1 MSMIVYDI
9 FDIDELHM
17 SYTVDFG
24 IKLNWFDSR
33 IVFKN
38 LKPTGYENKLDYSE
52 IEKIW
57 TPQLYFNNSLYFYM
71 KAGQMSDGII
81 GNVVV
86 HQKGSPQQNELS
98 EIDEDYLYP
107 GNENPIS
114 MENYFVKKLGCKMDL
129 KWYVC
134 KCVQTD
140 I

>member
-1 MSMIVYDI
+1 MVESIISCVVVSSLVVNS
-9 FDIDELHM
+9 FG
-17 SYTVDFG
+17 VDFATIG
-24 IKLNWFDSR
+24 STVI
-33 IVFKN
+33 
-38 LKPTGYENKLDYSE
+38 
-52 IEKIW
+52 
-57 TPQLYFNNSLYFYM
+57 
-71 KAGQMSDGII
+71 II

-134 KCVQTD
+134 KCFQTD